1 MRICDRCKAPE
12 PKHHNIYI
20 NGFSHD
26 LCDSCLKD
34 YVELT
39 EVITSMEQTFIKN
52 KNLKHI
58 DFIWEDNK

>member
-1 MRICDRCKAPE
+1 MRICDRCRRPD

-20 NGFSHD
+20 NGFSRD

-34 YVELT
+34 YVELK

-52 KNLKHI
+52 KTLKHI
-58 DFIWEDNK
+58 DFQWIENK